1 MQGKDASTCEEAS
14 APGNTEICG
23 TREPRKST
31 CSSAGEVQKL
41 DLWMD
46 KGFVNINC
54 VGAGACIHI
63 HKVILA
69 ATSYWVLFLLR
80 LQQAA
85 VAVIPWTRNI
95 WTG

>member
-1 MQGKDASTCEEAS
+1 MQGKDASTCEDAS

-31 CSSAGEVQKL
+31 CDSAGEVQKL
-41 DLWMD
+41 DLWMG
-46 KGFVNINC
+46 KAFVNINC

-69 ATSYWVLFLLR
+69 AMSYWVSLLPR

-85 VAVIPWTRNI
+85 VAVTQWCRLI
-95 WTG
+95 WTI